1 MKKARKT
8 EDFYDIQ
15 RRQARLTLLL
25 AAALFL
31 FYSLLVVAA
40 VVAVS
45 VMANVL
51 KGEPRLLGTGGLV
64 RALVVAGLLAL
75 VLALFQYLDAR
86 KNGAAHILRQLGAQ
100 PADIHDR
107 YHKRFIDTVD
117 EVRIA
122 AGLPA
127 VRCYVLPTLAIN
139 GLAVIEADGTPA
151 VAVTEGLLSESTRDE
166 TLAVAAH
173 ETAHILRGDALFITL
188 ACSLADT
195 FERLWDALTPDD
207 VEERSQVLPGSG
219 AVKGGAG
226 LFGVASGLSSV
237 VLRLL
242 GTLISRQREY
252 LADAAAVELSRD
264 PEALARVIYRAK
276 LKNSFVGDF
285 SLTYSP
291 LLIVPSDPLSEN
303 EGLRGRLFGTHP
315 PIMTR
320 VEKLAGMA
328 HKSAPQI
335 VRQVWDIQQNRKDHQ
350 RLLGSE
356 EEFEREARERSGAGG
371 AVLEAEKVWL
381 VPDDK
386 GRWLGPLSLAELIQ
400 NPYFLPTRKVRNV
413 QEGIEAVASEFPIV
427 REAARKAGGRSRDRG
442 GRGLCPRCRIPLGD
456 HFYEGVPVKICGRCL
471 GKLVDGRLVE
481 RILARKEFAFS
492 PELLKKAEAVR
503 ERFLTNP
510 IKAQKRKDVECP
522 PADCPACGYRMSS
535 RPYNYQ
541 YFLPVEKCLSCSK
554 IWFDADELEILQIL
568 VEKASP

>member
-1 MKKARKT
+1 MKARTT
-8 EDFYDIQ
+8 EDFYDIE
-15 RRQARLTLLL
+15 RRQARLTFGL

-31 FYSLLVVAA
+31 FYTLVIALAA
-40 VVAVS
+40 VAVAL
-45 VMANVL
+45 MANLL
-51 KGEPRLLGTGGLV
+51 KGTPQLLGTGGLV
-64 RALVVAGLLAL
+64 RALVAAGLLAL

-86 KNGAAHILRQLGAQ
+86 KNGAAHILRQMGAQ
-100 PADIHDR
+100 AADPHDR
-107 YHKRFIDTVD
+107 YHKMFIDTVD

-127 VRCYVLPTLAIN
+127 IGCYVLPSLAIN
-139 GLAVIEADGTPA
+139 ALAVIESGGTPA
-151 VAVTEGLLSESTRDE
+151 MAVTEGLLAESTRDE
-166 TLAVAAH
+166 VLAVAAH
-173 ETAHILRGDALFITL
+173 ETAHIVRGDTFFITL

-195 FERLWDALTPDD
+195 FERLWDTLTPD
-207 VEERSQVLPGSG
+207 EENPEPPVVPGTRAVQGGSG
-219 AVKGGAG
+219 FLGVAAG
-226 LFGVASGLSSV
+226 LSYV

-242 GTLISRQREY
+242 STLISRHREY

-264 PEALARVIYRAK
+264 PEALARVIYKAK

-303 EGLRGRLFGTHP
+303 EGLRGRLFSTHP
-315 PIMTR
+315 PLMTR
-320 VEKLAGMA
+320 VERLAGQA
-328 HKSAPQI
+328 RKSAPDI

-350 RLLGSE
+350 RLLESE
-356 EEFEREARERSGAGG
+356 EEFQRDVRGRSGAENAPLG
-371 AVLEAEKVWL
+371 ADKVWF
-381 VPDDK
+381 VSNDK
-386 GRWLGPLSLAELIQ
+386 GQWLGPLTLTELIQ
-400 NPYFLPTRKVRNV
+400 NPYFLLSRRVRNA
-413 QEGIEAVASEFPIV
+413 QEGIEAVASEFSVV
-427 REAARKAGGRSRDRG
+427 REAARKAGGRRRARG
-442 GRGLCPRCRIPLGD
+442 EGRGLCPRCHVPLGD

-481 RILARKEFAFS
+481 RILARREFAFS
-492 PELLKKAEAVR
+492 PELLKKAEVVR

-554 IWFDADELEILQIL
+554 IWFDADELEILQVL
-568 VEKASP
+568 VEKARP

>member
-1 MKKARKT
+1 MKKARTT

-15 RRQARLTLLL
+15 RRQARLTVLL

-31 FYSLLVVAA
+31 FYALVVVAA
-40 VVAVS
+40 VVSVS
-45 VMANVL
+45 VAANIL

-100 PADIHDR
+100 PADVHDR

-127 VRCYVLPTLAIN
+127 IRCYVLPTLAIN
-139 GLAVIEADGTPA
+139 GLAVIESDGTPA
-151 VAVTEGLLSESTRDE
+151 LAVTEGLLSESTRDE
-166 TLAVAAH
+166 TLAFAAH
-173 ETAHILRGDALFITL
+173 ETAHIRRGDTFFITL

-195 FERLWDALTPDD
+195 FERLWDALTPD
-207 VEERSQVLPGSG
+207 EEEQSPVVPGTG

-226 LFGVASGLSSV
+226 FLGVASGLSTI

-242 GTLISRQREY
+242 STLISRQREY

-285 SLTYSP
+285 GLTYSP

-315 PIMTR
+315 PVMTR
-320 VEKLAGMA
+320 VERLAGLA
-328 HKSAPQI
+328 HKSSSQI

-356 EEFEREARERSGAGG
+356 EEFERAARARTGAEG
-371 AVLEAEKVWL
+371 APLEAEKVWL
-381 VPDDK
+381 IPDDK

-400 NPYFLPTRKVRNV
+400 NPYFLPNRRVRNI
-413 QEGIEAVASEFPIV
+413 QEGIEAAASEFPIV
-427 REAARKAGGRSRDRG
+427 REAARKAGGRSRDQG
-442 GRGLCPRCRIPLGD
+442 GRGLCPRCGIPLGD

-503 ERFLTNP
+503 ERFLSNP
-510 IKAQKRKDVECP
+510 IKAQKRKDLECP

-554 IWFDADELEILQIL
+554 IWFDADELEILQAL
-568 VEKASP
+568 VEKARS